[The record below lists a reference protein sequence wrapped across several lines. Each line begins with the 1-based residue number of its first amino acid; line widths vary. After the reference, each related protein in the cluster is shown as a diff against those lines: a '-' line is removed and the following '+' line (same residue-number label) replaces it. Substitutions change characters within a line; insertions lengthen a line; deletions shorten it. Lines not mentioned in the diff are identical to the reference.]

1 MKKFNDIY
9 NHILNEQQYEN
20 EEVFEKYLDK
30 INFRSEDVHKFEEI
44 IEILGYRQGLG
55 EFFSDNPGAVEKVI
69 EFISEWTTRNPEW
82 QEAIQDALDEM
93 EEDFDDSEEEENIQ
107 K

>member
-1 MKKFNDIY
+1 MKKFNDLY
-9 NHILNEQQYEN
+9 SQILNEQQYED

-93 EEDFDDSEEEENIQ
+93 EEDFEEPEEEESFQ